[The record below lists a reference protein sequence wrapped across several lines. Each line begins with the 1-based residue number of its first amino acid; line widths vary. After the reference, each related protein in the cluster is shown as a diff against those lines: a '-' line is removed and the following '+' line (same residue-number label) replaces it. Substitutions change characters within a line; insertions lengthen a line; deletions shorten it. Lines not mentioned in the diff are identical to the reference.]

1 MKRLI
6 EKLEYG
12 ISPRETLSSIA
23 DLLGGMLPIEV
34 ESYHIPL
41 MNFVPAF
48 FENEDSKTRKNAA
61 RVLAYVQ
68 DPLVPS
74 ILIRAF
80 QKETVLYVRPQYLK
94 SLRSF
99 TLEEPILQILQQR
112 RREIVSSDISDEERK
127 HLNEEL
133 QLIDECLGENV
144 TSKHSFIGW
153 DLPNEVLFVTDPPF
167 MKLTDAAMEEPKK
180 KVLPSGIYMKTTNL
194 IQFLPV
200 RTYREILFFLPG
212 LKSVVEDP
220 YAAARQLVES
230 GFVNYLRDRHSGEG
244 AFAYRIEM
252 KGVDDKKKSV
262 LMKRISGE
270 ILRLSDNQLV
280 MRKDNYEIELRFL
293 KKDDGTY
300 RFFFKLFTL
309 PEPRFSYRKEAVAA
323 SIKPVT
329 AAGFLKLC
337 ESRLKPEA
345 RVLDPFCGVG
355 TMLYE
360 RNILSPV
367 KIAFGVDTFGE
378 AIDKARKNGSE
389 AETPI
394 YFIHRDFF
402 DFRHDS
408 LFDEIV
414 TDMPFSMKEDD
425 AQKIDT
431 IYYRFFGKAK
441 EHLVP
446 HAYLFLLSRNPELVR
461 KYAQAGYQIV
471 ETYPL
476 YEKTGLT
483 GFVIERL

>member
-1 MKRLI
+1 MNRFI

-12 ISPRETLSSIA
+12 VSPRETLSSVA
-23 DLLGGMLPIEV
+23 DLLGGMLPIEI

-41 MNFVPAF
+41 MNYVPAY
-48 FENEDSKTRKNAA
+48 FENEDAKTRKNAA
-61 RVLAYVQ
+61 RVLAYVN

-94 SLRSF
+94 SLRAFS
-99 TLEEPILQILQQR
+99 LEEPILQILQQR
-112 RREIVSSDISDEERK
+112 RREILSADISDEERK

-133 QLIDECLGENV
+133 LLIDECLGENV

-153 DLPNEVLFVTDPPF
+153 DLPNEVLFITDPPF
-167 MKLTDAAMEEPKK
+167 MKLTEAAIDEPKK
-180 KVLPSGIYMKTTNL
+180 KVLPSGIYMKTRNL
-194 IQFLPV
+194 IQYLPI
-200 RTYREILFFLPG
+200 RTYREILFFLPE
-212 LKSVVEDP
+212 LKSVEDDP
-220 YAAARQLVES
+220 YAAARQIIES
-230 GFVNYLRDRHSGEG
+230 GFVKYLKDRHSGDG
-244 AFAYRIEM
+244 AFGYRIEM
-252 KGVDDKKKSV
+252 KGVDDKKKAV
-262 LMKRISGE
+262 LIKRISGE
-270 ILRLSDNQLV
+270 ILRLSEHELV
-280 MRKDNYEIELRFL
+280 MRKDNYEVELRFL
-293 KKDDGTY
+293 KKEDGSY

-309 PEPRFSYRKEAVAA
+309 PEPRFSYRKEAIAA

-337 ESRLKPEA
+337 EAKLSPEA

-360 RNILSPV
+360 RNVISPV

-389 AETPI
+389 AENPI

-414 TDMPFSMKEDD
+414 TNMPFSMKPDD
-425 AQKIDT
+425 EQKIDA
-431 IYYRFFGKAK
+431 IYSRFFGKAK
-441 EHLVP
+441 EHLVNQ
-446 HAYLFLLSRNPELVR
+446 AYIFMLSRNPDLVT
-461 KYAQAGYQIV
+461 KYAQAGYQI
-471 ETYPL
+471 EESFSL
-476 YEKTGLT
+476 NAKTGLT
-483 GFVIERL
+483 GFVIRRL